1 MGCGVSVLTGYIV
14 REILK
19 SSSIAL
25 LLLLTLF
32 NLFTFSDELKDL
44 GTGNYGLKEI
54 LSYLALTSPRVC
66 YELIPSSAL
75 LGSLFVIGAMGN
87 NREIVAMRAAG
98 VSIFGII
105 KSVMWAGVVLVVVAV
120 FIGEFVAPEAE
131 QAAQLIKTTAQNDKV
146 VMRSKYGLWLREDN
160 KYINVRKILSK
171 GILSDIYIYEID
183 DRDRL
188 LSVTQ
193 AEKATFLGDE
203 LWRME
208 GVKQTEIA
216 PKQVFSSRLAENEWK
231 TSVDP
236 DLLKA
241 VVVKSENMSL
251 YDLFMY
257 VSFLK
262 ENNQKSQSY
271 ELAFWSRLVNPLVTF
286 VMLMVSIPFVV
297 GIKRGIGTGGRMM
310 IGIIIGMAFNIFD
323 KIAGHVG
330 LVYGVSPMLMS
341 FLPSMLVF
349 CCAVFA
355 VNRLR

>member
-1 MGCGVSVLTGYIV
+1 MSVLTGYIV

-32 NLFTFSDELKDL
+32 NLFTFSDELKDI

-54 LSYLALTSPRVC
+54 FLYLALTSPRVC

-75 LGSLFVIGAMGN
+75 LGSLFVVGAMAN

-105 KSVMWAGVVLVVVAV
+105 KSVMWAGVVLVIVAV
-120 FIGEFVAPEAE
+120 IIGEFVAPEAE

-160 KYINVRKILSK
+160 KFINVRKIRSK
-171 GILSDIYIYEID
+171 GELSNIYIYENNEQG
-183 DRDRL
+183 RL
-188 LSVTQ
+188 SSVTQ
-193 AEKATFLGDE
+193 INTADFLGNE
-203 LWRME
+203 LWEMK
-208 GVKQTEIA
+208 GIKQTEIS
-216 PKQVFSSRLAENEWK
+216 PKQVFSSKQKSAEWE
-231 TSVDP
+231 TSIDP
-236 DLLKA
+236 DLLKV

-251 YDLFMY
+251 YDLFTY
-257 VSFLK
+257 IDFLK
-262 ENNQKSQSY
+262 GNNQKSQSY

-297 GIKRGIGTGGRMM
+297 SVRRGVGTGGRIMF
-310 IGIIIGMAFNIFD
+310 GIVIGMTFNIFD
-323 KIAGHVG
+323 KITGHVG

-349 CCAVFA
+349 SGAVFA
-355 VNRLR
+355 VYRLR